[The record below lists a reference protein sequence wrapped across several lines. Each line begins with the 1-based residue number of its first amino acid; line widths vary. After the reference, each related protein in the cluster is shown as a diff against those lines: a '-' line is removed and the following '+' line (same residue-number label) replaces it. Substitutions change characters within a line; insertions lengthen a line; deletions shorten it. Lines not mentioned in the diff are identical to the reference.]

1 VVGAALRVWSG
12 PRPFVGTKV
21 QPRQTIL
28 HIFGSEPLDTLI
40 PICEA
45 TTSPSSP
52 DAFSTKVG

>member
-1 VVGAALRVWSG
+1 VWSG